1 MADLW
6 VVLTVL
12 AFFGLCVAFV
22 YGCDR
27 IIGPDEA
34 FDLDESSET
43 RGARGRGD
51 PVTGENIAG
60 LVLAV
65 LLAVYLVAALLF
77 PERF

>member
-34 FDLDESSET
+34 YDLDEPAESE
-43 RGARGRGD
+43 D
-51 PVTGENIAG
+51 
-60 LVLAV
+60 
-65 LLAVYLVAALLF
+65 LVA
-77 PERF
+77 EVIR

>member
-34 FDLDESSET
+34 STSTSLPRARSSWP
-43 RGARGRGD
+43 R
-51 PVTGENIAG
+51 
-60 LVLAV
+60 
-65 LLAVYLVAALLF
+65 
-77 PERF
+77 